1 MPLGLTN
8 EEYNDPCC
16 GCGCEDDFECEE
28 CFEKLILGRKKM
40 KDSDSAFPDCMGN
53 GGMTLCQ
60 YAAIKL
66 KVPRSGDPD
75 IDAMIRESR
84 RADFMGQAMVGI
96 TAKVYK
102 TKDYNGSFIFE
113 DIADEACIMAS
124 AILAEWEKTGTKEK
138 VSDDA

>member
-1 MPLGLTN
+1 
-8 EEYNDPCC
+8 
-16 GCGCEDDFECEE
+16 
-28 CFEKLILGRKKM
+28 
-40 KDSDSAFPDCMGN
+40 
-53 GGMTLCQ
+53 MTLRQ

-84 RADFMGQAMVGI
+84 RAEFMGQAMAAI

-113 DIADEACIMAS
+113 DIANEARVMAD
-124 AILAEWEKTGTKEK
+124 AMLAEWEKE
-138 VSDDA
+138 S